1 MEGVGLR
8 IKELR
13 KELYL
18 SQVEFSKRIGVTNAH
33 ISAIEK
39 GKTLPSPALIKL
51 ISKEFKVTENW
62 LIDGTEPMDAL
73 DLECEMDEMMA
84 NATSNLNRIMTRDNT
99 PIRSR
104 VIQLQNLF
112 VNILDLGQES
122 DSIKKDYYDICHKLF
137 YHLNSYLDF
146 QKQSLEEGQ
155 AHIFPFPDDLIA
167 SLKSDIVEFEKFF
180 ESTNSV

>member
-13 KELYL
+13 KGLYL

-39 GKTLPSPALIKL
+39 GKTAPSPALIKL

-73 DLECEMDEMMA
+73 DFDCELDEMMA
-84 NATSNLNRIMTRDNT
+84 DATSRLNRVMTRDNT

-104 VIQLQNLF
+104 VIKLQNLF
-112 VNILDLGQES
+112 VNILDLGQEP
-122 DSIKKDYYDICHKLF
+122 DSIKEDYYDICHKLF
-137 YHLNSYLDF
+137 YHLNSYLAF
-146 QKQSLEEGQ
+146 QKQSLEQRQ
-155 AHIFPFPDDLIA
+155 AQIFPFPDDLIA
-167 SLKSDIVEFEKFF
+167 SLKSDIAEFEKFF
-180 ESTNSV
+180 ENTENV